1 LVVKVAMV
9 VEEMVVILP
18 IPLDKQELL
27 IPAVAEAVVV
37 MDPLLLLIL
46 EHPVPVAALAL
57 YVLGTE
63 TIDVY

>member
-27 IPAVAEAVVV
+27 IPAVAEEVVV

-46 EHPVPVAALAL
+46 EHPVPVVDLAL
-57 YVLGTE
+57 YVLDIE